1 MIARLE
7 QWIRWPLWSWRNL
20 VVTVVA
26 VLVLFTAVGRLTN
39 DRASASGG
47 PSALPAAVATTPATG
62 PTSSVPATIA
72 GSPATAPS
80 PGAAAS
86 TTLRPTAPATA
97 GQPTTS
103 GTPTQVAV
111 EFTRAWTRTTLDQ
124 ATWLSGLKALVTPGY
139 LSALSTVDP
148 SRVPASR
155 VVDSGRQLS
164 TSGQQ
169 ALVQVGTDGGAMTVT
184 LVLHAPTWLV
194 ADIEPANLPP
204 GAPTPTLTPTPA
216 AKG

>member
-7 QWIRWPLWSWRNL
+7 QWVRWPLWSWRNL

-47 PSALPAAVATTPATG
+47 PSARPAASATAPATG
-62 PTSSVPATIA
+62 PISSVPPTIA
-72 GSPATAPS
+72 GSTPTAPS
-80 PGAAAS
+80 TATAAPS
-86 TTLRPTAPATA
+86 TLRPTASATT
-97 GQPTTS
+97 GQPAVT

-124 ATWLSGLKALVTPGY
+124 ATWLSGLKPHVTADY
-139 LSALSTVDP
+139 LSALSSVDP
-148 SRVPASR
+148 GRVPASR